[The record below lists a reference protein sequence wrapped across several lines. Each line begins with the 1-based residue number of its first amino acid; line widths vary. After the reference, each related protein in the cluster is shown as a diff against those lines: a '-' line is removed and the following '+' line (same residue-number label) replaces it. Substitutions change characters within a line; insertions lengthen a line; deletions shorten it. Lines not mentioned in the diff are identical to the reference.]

1 MPARPQSAQTR
12 LLGRLLRIIR
22 VQGDSMVP
30 ALHDGDRLLAVRP
43 GPWRPLR
50 RGVIVVGR
58 VPAVAG
64 GDGSALFIKRVLAL
78 PGEIAR
84 VPLDR
89 LSSDPRSGATIDG
102 TDATWP
108 VPAGHVFVKGDAYS
122 SADSASWG
130 PIPRGELV
138 GVVVARLLRR
148 DDQGRDDQG
157 RDAQGRDAQDG
168 AGSSW

>member
-1 MPARPQSAQTR
+1 MLTPPQRTR
-12 LLGRLLRIIR
+12 MRALGHLLRIIR

-30 ALHDGDRLLAVRP
+30 ALHDGDRLLAMRP

-58 VPAVAG
+58 VPAAAG

-89 LSSDPRSGATIDG
+89 LSPVRRSVEQFGATIDG

-108 VPAGHVFVKGDAYS
+108 VPDGHVFVKGDAHD
-122 SADSASWG
+122 SADSVSWG
-130 PIPRGELV
+130 AIPRSELV
-138 GVVVARLLRR
+138 GVVVARL
-148 DDQGRDDQG
+148 
-157 RDAQGRDAQDG
+157 
-168 AGSSW
+168 SPS

>member
-1 MPARPQSAQTR
+1 MRV
-12 LLGRLLRIIR
+12 LGHLLRIIR

-30 ALHDGDRLLAVRP
+30 ALRDGDRLLAVRP

-58 VPAVAG
+58 VPAAAG

-89 LSSDPRSGATIDG
+89 LSAGPRSVEQFGATIDG

-108 VPAGHVFVKGDAYS
+108 VPDGHVFVKGDAHG
-122 SADSASWG
+122 SADSVSWG
-130 PIPRGELV
+130 AIPRGELV
-138 GVVVARLLRR
+138 GVVVARLPP
-148 DDQGRDDQG
+148 
-157 RDAQGRDAQDG
+157 
-168 AGSSW
+168 S

>member
-1 MPARPQSAQTR
+1 MPPSPQPAPTR
-12 LLGRLLRIIR
+12 LFGRLLRIIR

-50 RGVIVVGR
+50 QGAIVVGR

-78 PGEIAR
+78 PGEVAR

-89 LSSDPRSGATIDG
+89 LSAGRSVEQFGATVDG
-102 TDATWP
+102 LDATWA
-108 VPAGHVFVKGDAYS
+108 VPAGHVFVKGDARD
-122 SADSASWG
+122 SADSVSWG
-130 PIPRGELV
+130 AIPRGELV
-138 GVVVARLLRR
+138 GVVVARLPP
-148 DDQGRDDQG
+148 
-157 RDAQGRDAQDG
+157 
-168 AGSSW
+168 S

>member
-1 MPARPQSAQTR
+1 MPARPQPAQTR
-12 LLGRLLRIIR
+12 LLGHILRIIR

-89 LSSDPRSGATIDG
+89 LSAGHRSVGRFGATIDG

-108 VPAGHVFVKGDAYS
+108 VPAGHVFVKGDAPD
-122 SADSASWG
+122 SADSVSWG
-130 PIPRGELV
+130 AIPRGELV
-138 GVVVARLLRR
+138 GVVVARLPP
-148 DDQGRDDQG
+148 
-157 RDAQGRDAQDG
+157 
-168 AGSSW
+168 S

>member
-1 MPARPQSAQTR
+1 MV
-12 LLGRLLRIIR
+12 GHFLRIIR

-78 PGEIAR
+78 PGETAR

-89 LSSDPRSGATIDG
+89 LSSGIGVERFGATIDG
-102 TDATWP
+102 TNATWP
-108 VPAGHVFVKGDAYS
+108 VPAGHVFVKGDAAS

-130 PIPRGELV
+130 AIPRGELV
-138 GVVVARLLRR
+138 GVVVARLPRR
-148 DDQGRDDQG
+148 DDQGRDHQG
-157 RDAQGRDAQDG
+157 RDDQDG
-168 AGSSW
+168 AGSS

>member
-1 MPARPQSAQTR
+1 MSARPQPAQTR
-12 LLGRLLRIIR
+12 LLGRLLRIVR

-50 RGVIVVGR
+50 TGMIVVGR

-78 PGEIAR
+78 PGQIAR

-89 LSSDPRSGATIDG
+89 LSSGAGVERFGATIDG

-130 PIPRGELV
+130 AIPRGELV
-138 GVVVARLLRR
+138 GVVVARLPRR
-148 DDQGRDDQG
+148 DDQDGDD
-157 RDAQGRDAQDG
+157 QDG

>member
-1 MPARPQSAQTR
+1 MLADPQPARARSV
-12 LLGRLLRIIR
+12 GRLLQIIR

-50 RGVIVVGR
+50 RGAVVVGR

-84 VPLDR
+84 VPLDQLTAVQR
-89 LSSDPRSGATIDG
+89 SEEWSGARIDG
-102 TDATWP
+102 PDATWP
-108 VPAGHVFVKGDAYS
+108 VPAGHVFVKGDAHD
-122 SADSASWG
+122 SADSVSWG
-130 PIPRGELV
+130 AIPRGELV
-138 GVVVARLLRR
+138 GVVVARLHP
-148 DDQGRDDQG
+148 
-157 RDAQGRDAQDG
+157 
-168 AGSSW
+168 S

>member
-1 MPARPQSAQTR
+1 MPARSQPAQTR

-78 PGEIAR
+78 PGETAR

-89 LSSDPRSGATIDG
+89 LSSGTGVDRFGATIDG
-102 TDATWP
+102 ADATWP

-130 PIPRGELV
+130 TIPRGELV
-138 GVVVARLLRR
+138 GVVVARLPRR
-148 DDQGRDDQG
+148 DDQGRDDQ
-157 RDAQGRDAQDG
+157 DG

>member
-1 MPARPQSAQTR
+1 MLADPQSARTR
-12 LLGRLLRIIR
+12 LVGRLLRIIR

-50 RGVIVVGR
+50 PGVIVVGR

-89 LSSDPRSGATIDG
+89 LSAVQRSNDYRFGATIDG
-102 TDATWP
+102 PDATWP
-108 VPAGHVFVKGDAYS
+108 VPAGHVFVKGDARD
-122 SADSASWG
+122 SADSVSWG
-130 PIPRGELV
+130 AIPRGDLV
-138 GVVVARLLRR
+138 GVVVARLP
-148 DDQGRDDQG
+148 
-157 RDAQGRDAQDG
+157 
-168 AGSSW
+168 SS